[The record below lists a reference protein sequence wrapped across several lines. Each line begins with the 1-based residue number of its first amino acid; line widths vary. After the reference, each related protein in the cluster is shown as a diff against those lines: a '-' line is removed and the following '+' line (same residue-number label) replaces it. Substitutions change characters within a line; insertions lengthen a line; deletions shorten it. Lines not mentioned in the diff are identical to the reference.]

1 MAKYLLFNN
10 GALDTYLAKSE
21 NLSSVRSS
29 GELIVLEFNS
39 SSLLGAFD
47 EVVLTVTDSA
57 RQESIINDLVQNITT
72 YRAATLVVA
81 DDRNSV
87 YLDGIA
93 SVSSISLANNKTV
106 DNVITPTWS
115 SNAITLKASD
125 SGATV
130 LLGSNAAPGTIT
142 LPTAAPG
149 LNFKVVLTAQNAQ
162 EVTYTGTF
170 HGVALGDSTS
180 NDTDF
185 QLLTGTALTLGR
197 NNGSKGDRLDL
208 VCDGSHWYFTSFGKN
223 AGAYAVS

>member
-21 NLSSVRSS
+21 NLSGVRSS
-29 GELIVLEFNS
+29 GANIVLEFNS

-47 EVVLTVTDSA
+47 EVTLAVTDSA
-57 RQESIINDLVQNITT
+57 IQESIINDLVQNITT

-87 YLDGIA
+87 YLDGIS
-93 SVSSISLANNKTV
+93 SVESISLANNKTI
-106 DNVITPTWS
+106 DSVITPTWA

-130 LLGSNAAPGTIT
+130 LLDSNATPATIT
-142 LPTAAPG
+142 LPTAAKG
-149 LNFKVVLTAQNAQ
+149 LNFKVVLTAQNADT
-162 EVTYTGTF
+162 VTYTGTF

-197 NNGSKGDRLDL
+197 NAGRKGDRLDL
-208 VCDGSHWYFTSFGKN
+208 VCDGNHWYFTSFGKN
-223 AGAYAVS
+223 AGNYTVS

>member
-21 NLSSVRSS
+21 NLSGVRSN
-29 GELIVLEFNS
+29 GESIVLEFNS

-47 EVVLTVTDSA
+47 EVTLTVTDSA
-57 RQESIINDLVQNITT
+57 RQESIINELVQNITT
-72 YRAATLVVA
+72 HRAATLVVA

-130 LLGSNAAPGTIT
+130 LLGSNAAPATIT
-142 LPTAAPG
+142 LPTAAAG
-149 LNFKVVLTAQNAQ
+149 LNFKVVLTAQNT
-162 EVTYTGTF
+162 ETVTYTGTF

-185 QLLTGTALTLGR
+185 QLLTGTALTLAR
-197 NNGSKGDRLDL
+197 NAGSKGDRLDL
-208 VCDGSHWYFTSFGKN
+208 VCDGSHWYFTSLGKN

>member
-21 NLSSVRSS
+21 NLSGVRSS
-29 GELIVLEFNS
+29 GERIILEFNS

-47 EVVLTVTDSA
+47 EVTLVVTDSA
-57 RQESIINDLVQNITT
+57 RQESIINELIQNITT
-72 YRAATLVVA
+72 HRAATLVVA

-87 YLDGIA
+87 YLDGIS
-93 SVSSISLANNKTV
+93 SVESISLANNKTV

-115 SNAITLKASD
+115 SNAISLKASD

-130 LLGSNAAPGTIT
+130 LLGSNPQPGTIT
-142 LPTAAPG
+142 LPTAALG
-149 LNFKVVLTAQNAQ
+149 LNFKVILTAPNAQ
-162 EVTYTGTF
+162 EITYAGTF
-170 HGVALGDSTS
+170 HGVVLGDSTS

-185 QLLTGTALTLGR
+185 QLLTGTALTLVR
-197 NNGSKGDRLDL
+197 SAGSKGDRLDL

-223 AGAYAVS
+223 AGTYVVS